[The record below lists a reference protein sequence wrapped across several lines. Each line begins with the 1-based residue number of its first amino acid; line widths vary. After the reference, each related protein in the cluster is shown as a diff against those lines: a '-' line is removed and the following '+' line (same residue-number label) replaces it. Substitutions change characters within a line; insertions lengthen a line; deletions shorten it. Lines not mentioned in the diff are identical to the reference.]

1 MIPSVER
8 GRCYGGHCCDWLLIW
23 LLSWHCVRSA
33 LMSIVT
39 GELPSFGQC
48 MLPYFLGG
56 ALCNVLE
63 NSLPRPPPPPPFS
76 LSLYFL
82 SWYPSLP
89 PPFPS
94 LPSLPPFPPSLPAS
108 SSLIQ
113 WTCVV
118 PTSHVM
124 RVWGAGILS
133 VVGVLWKTG

>member
-33 LMSIVT
+33 LMSIVA
-39 GELPSFGQC
+39 GELPCFGQC
-48 MLPYFLGG
+48 MLLYFLYFLGG
-56 ALCNVLE
+56 ALRNVLE
-63 NSLPRPPPPPPFS
+63 NSLPRPSP
-76 LSLYFL
+76 
-82 SWYPSLP
+82 
-89 PPFPS
+89 
-94 LPSLPPFPPSLPAS
+94 PSLPPFTSSLGVRPYLPLSPSSLPSSPPSLPAS

-124 RVWGAGILS
+124 RVWPAGILS